1 MRFLTWI
8 LSSTAS
14 AICAAGWARA
24 EEPSY
29 HSFVDFCA
37 YRGTNLTD
45 GHWLGARCR
54 NNMTQ
59 VFGYNYTWC
68 ALLTRPASFPNIVS
82 ANTCSRLDLDT
93 CVGNNGSRLVAYER

>member
-1 MRFLTWI
+1 
-8 LSSTAS
+8 
-14 AICAAGWARA
+14 
-24 EEPSY
+24 
-29 HSFVDFCA
+29 
-37 YRGTNLTD
+37 
-45 GHWLGARCR
+45 
-54 NNMTQ
+54 MTQ